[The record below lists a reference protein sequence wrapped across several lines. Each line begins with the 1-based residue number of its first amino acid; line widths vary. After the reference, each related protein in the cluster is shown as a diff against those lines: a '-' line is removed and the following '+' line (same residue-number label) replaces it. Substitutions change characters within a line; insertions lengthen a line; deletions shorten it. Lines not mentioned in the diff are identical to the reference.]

1 MVALMIAAIMPEPRW
16 MPSWGNSHPPRRLL
30 LFRWPGRQS
39 SRTRCLARS
48 GQPTIPQWG
57 RPREWQGDFRSTYT
71 LPAKYRIVDGL
82 ENGQHRP
89 YYEAEVEDRL
99 CKIERARI
107 ALTGPG
113 RASVRA
119 PDPASRRLGRAP
131 LRFAN
136 RSPAR
141 EARPNFY
148 TQATGTA
155 VRIKY
160 FYRVEVRSVW

>member
-1 MVALMIAAIMPEPRW
+1 RSPIIPNPVPCTIWPA
-16 MPSWGNSHPPRRLL
+16 NHPAMRPTTRMTRRLS
-30 LFRWPGRQS
+30 F
-39 SRTRCLARS
+39 
-48 GQPTIPQWG
+48 
-57 RPREWQGDFRSTYT
+57 D

-99 CKIERARI
+99 CKIERART

-119 PDPASRRLGRAP
+119 PDLASRRLGRAP

-141 EARPNFY
+141 EARPN
-148 TQATGTA
+148 
-155 VRIKY
+155 
-160 FYRVEVRSVW
+160 